1 LSRSRL
7 RTLDLGGVAAFGL
20 RTRRLR
26 ALLAALG
33 IAVGVA
39 SMVGVLGITQ
49 SSQAELLDQIQRLGT
64 NLLTVQ
70 NGRSFGGGE
79 AELPLTTAATVG
91 VVPGVHRVTA
101 TQQLVDVN
109 VYRSDLVPA
118 FRTGGLGV
126 RACDTALLE
135 TLGGRLLRGVWFGP
149 VTARHPTTVLGYGVA
164 LALGI
169 DSLEQ
174 PVQIWMGGR
183 WFHVIGILD
192 QLPLAP
198 EIDRSALIGFPAAAA
213 VLAADGHPSHV
224 YLRAEID
231 RIPAI
236 ERVLAR
242 SVDPA
247 NPEQV
252 QVNRPSDAL
261 AAQLAVRAQGLQL
274 FLGLGG
280 VALLVGGVGIA
291 NVMFVSVLERRS
303 EIGLRRALGATRLH
317 VGLQFLSESVLLG
330 TIGGA
335 AGAGLGGLIT
345 AGWASTQS
353 WRVVVPPLALAG
365 GMLTAALVGGVAGLY
380 PAARA
385 ARLPPSEALR
395 S

>member
-1 LSRSRL
+1 MNRSRL
-7 RTLDLGGVAAFGL
+7 RTRDLSGVAIFGL
-20 RTRRLR
+20 RARRLR

-33 IAVGVA
+33 IAAGVA
-39 SMVGVLGITQ
+39 SMVGVIGITQ
-49 SSQAELLDQIQRLGT
+49 SSQADLLDQIQRLGT

-70 NGRSFGGGE
+70 NGRSFSGGE
-79 AELPLTTAATVG
+79 AELPLAAAATIG
-91 VVPGVHRVTA
+91 VIPGVQRVTA

-109 VYRSDLVPA
+109 VYRSDLIPA

-149 VTARHPTTVLGYGVA
+149 VSAHRPATVLGYGVA

-174 PVQIWMGGR
+174 PVQIWMGSR

-192 QLPLAP
+192 RLPLAP
-198 EIDRSALIGFPAAAA
+198 EIDRSALIGLPAAATL
-213 VLAADGHPSHV
+213 LAADGHPTHV

-231 RIPAI
+231 RIPVI
-236 ERVLAR
+236 EQVLAR

-261 AAQLAVRAQGLQL
+261 AAQLAVRARGLQL

-353 WRVVVPPLALAG
+353 WRALVPPLALAG
-365 GMLTAALVGGVAGLY
+365 GLLTAALVGGVAGLY

>member
-1 LSRSRL
+1 MNRSRL
-7 RTLDLGGVAAFGL
+7 RTRDLGRVAAFGL

-33 IAVGVA
+33 IAAGVA
-39 SMVGVLGITQ
+39 SMVGVIGITQ
-49 SSQAELLDQIQRLGT
+49 SSQAQLLDQLQRLGT

-70 NGRSFGGGE
+70 NGHSFGGGE
-79 AELPLTTAATVG
+79 AELPVTAAATIG
-91 VVPGVHRVTA
+91 VVPGVQRVTA
-101 TQQLVDVN
+101 TGQLAGVN
-109 VYRSDLVPA
+109 VYRSNLVPS
-118 FRTGGLGV
+118 FRTGGVGA
-126 RACDTALLE
+126 RACDPALLE
-135 TLGGRLLRGVWFGP
+135 TLGGRLLHGVWLNP
-149 VTARHPTTVLGYGVA
+149 LTAGHATTVLGYGVA
-164 LALGI
+164 VALGI
-169 DSLEQ
+169 DSLDQ
-174 PVQIWMGGR
+174 PVQVWMGNR

-198 EIDRSALIGFPAAAA
+198 EIDRSALIGFPAATSL
-213 VLAADGHPSHV
+213 LAADGHPTHV
-224 YLRAEID
+224 YLRADID
-231 RIPAI
+231 RIAALQQ
-236 ERVLAR
+236 VLAR

-274 FLGLGG
+274 FLGLGA

-291 NVMFVSVLERRS
+291 NVMFVSVLERRP

-317 VGLQFLSESVLLG
+317 IGVQFLSESVLLAA
-330 TIGGA
+330 TGGA
-335 AGAGLGGLIT
+335 AGAALGALIT

-353 WRVVVPPLALAG
+353 WRVVVTPPLLAG
-365 GMLTAALVGGVAGLY
+365 GLLLAALVGGIAGLY

-385 ARLPPSEALR
+385 ARLPPSETLR

>member
-7 RTLDLGGVAAFGL
+7 RPQDLGGVAAFGL
-20 RTRRLR
+20 RARRLR

-49 SSQAELLDQIQRLGT
+49 SSQADLLGRIQRLGT

-70 NGRSFGGGE
+70 NGRSFSGGE
-79 AELPLTTAATVG
+79 AELPVTAAATIG
-91 VVPGVHRVTA
+91 VVPGVQRVTA
-101 TQQLVDVN
+101 TQQLAGVN

-126 RACDTALLE
+126 RGCDTALLE
-135 TLGGRLLRGVWFGP
+135 TLGGRMLRGVWLSP
-149 VTARHPTTVLGYGVA
+149 VTASSPTTVLGYGVA

-169 DSLEQ
+169 DSLDQ
-174 PVQIWMGGR
+174 PVEIWMGSR

-198 EIDRSALIGFPAAAA
+198 EIDRSALVGFPAAAGL
-213 VLAADGHPSHV
+213 LAADGHPTHV
-224 YLRAEID
+224 YLRADID

-236 ERVLAR
+236 EQVLAR

-274 FLGLGG
+274 FLGLAG
-280 VALLVGGVGIA
+280 VALLAGGVGIA

-317 VGLQFLSESVLLG
+317 VGLQFLSESALLG
-330 TIGGA
+330 AGGGA
-335 AGAGLGGLIT
+335 AGVALGAMIT

-353 WRVVVPPLALAG
+353 WRLEVPPLALAG
-365 GMLTAALVGGVAGLY
+365 GLLTAALVGGAAGLY

-385 ARLPPSEALR
+385 ARLPPTEALR